1 MTNFSKK
8 YRKFLTLRSNVL
20 FFVVGVLFV
29 AFGLIAVL
37 APKGE
42 LIETEA
48 TIERIEVVPRS
59 GENDHDVYVSYTDNE
74 GVEHKNILL
83 GGYASSMKV
92 GGTVTISYD
101 VENPENVSY
110 GGELLPVIFL
120 VIGLAAAVGS
130 VLSAKKALADKG
142 SEFDRVDMTRADAQ
156 TIEELENSTEE
167 QKEYYFHFTGK
178 LNQSYVLET
187 PYRRAVYRADQ
198 EKLNPFGKE
207 KFHFINE
214 TTGSERVREVSHTLT
229 KEIGN
234 GTISILVSSTF
245 TVDGEDIWTLI
256 GSMGYSLDPQRS
268 GLHYDYD
275 VYRYGVKVA
284 RLDAAGTNIL
294 KDGADSKLA
303 EKITGSGLFKVY
315 CRQAD
320 IEGVFLACFCLSR
333 VEIDS

>member
-1 MTNFSKK
+1 MTEFSKK
-8 YRKFLTLRSNVL
+8 YRKFLTLRNNVL
-20 FFVVGVLFV
+20 FVIVGALFVVL
-29 AFGLIAVL
+29 GLIAVL

-48 TIERIEVVPRS
+48 TIERIEVVHRN
-59 GENDHDVYVSYTDNE
+59 GENDYDVYVSYTDNE

-83 GGYASSMKV
+83 GGYAANMKV
-92 GGTVTISYD
+92 GGTVKVSYD
-101 VENPENVSY
+101 SEDPESVSY
-110 GGELLPVIFL
+110 GGMWMPVMFIAAGL
-120 VIGLAAAVGS
+120 VAVIGS
-130 VLSAKKALADKG
+130 ILSAKKALADEG
-142 SEFDRVDMTRADAQ
+142 SEFDRVDMTKADAQ

-198 EKLNPFGKE
+198 EKINPFGKE

-214 TTGSERVREVSHTLT
+214 ATGSERVREVSHTLT
-229 KEIGN
+229 KEVGN
-234 GTISILVSSTF
+234 GTISIPVSSTF
-245 TVDGEDIWTLI
+245 TVDGKDIWELI

-333 VEIDS
+333 VEIGS